1 MKRLFSVFLSLA
13 LLLCLVSPVSVYAI
27 GEGNVDGGGGGMGDG
42 TSTNSWT
49 PGNDGVRV
57 TVVRASDHTAVTTP
71 VDLTN
76 KTPPS
81 SIYHFGK
88 VSKLQYTGGRG
99 LSPVQGG
106 YTFKNPA
113 QSLPRIISTSGSNNI
128 AAIKSYFTDE
138 QVIRSISETVG
149 MDFDV
154 LINGDYK
161 LLIEPFAFYKFEGVM
176 VLTTATE
183 AALYDAQVGGLL
195 RKRMV
200 SLSHKNLP
208 LSMFLEVA
216 DLGYPV
222 WSGSKSAAASNVDIK
237 AALGLG
243 IVRFKDRPAEPPDVS
258 VYDYEYRVNTEVI
271 TAITVSGG
279 QSDPDKPVSATF
291 YVNGKSLKVSNIY
304 YPNGDSQLAWIRWTT
319 PGTPQKMTI
328 TVSVSGGGSSSKA
341 TINVNIV
348 DLDKKPPPNPVA
360 DDRNDGYTRP
370 SVVNKPQKTSASW
383 SVWRPWWQ
391 EYWVW
396 ISDWDYCDHGEDGG
410 HWVDNGWW
418 EDHGWWEFDLDRYQA
433 SLSASMSIKPDD
445 KSPTA
450 SGKSM
455 KSGYGFNQTVTASV
469 STNQS
474 SAVTGAQTAVTYFP
488 EFAYQTYWRLL
499 ERMSSGY
506 SARFEFKENQYS
518 TYGSRT
524 HFTPIWYPDGSY
536 TPHTWLI
543 DSWTPDGMLSL
554 NFTDNITIRGS
565 LWDDWHIAPQK
576 PH

>member
-216 DLGYPV
+216 DLGYPA

-474 SAVTGAQTAVTYFP
+474 SAVTGAQNAVTYFP
-488 EFAYQTYWRLL
+488 EFSYQTYWRLL

-506 SARFEFKENQYS
+506 SSRFEFMANPYS
-518 TYGSRT
+518 TYGRRT

-554 NFTDNITIRGS
+554 NLTDNINIRGS

>member
-216 DLGYPV
+216 DLGYPA

-474 SAVTGAQTAVTYFP
+474 SAVTGAQNAVTYFP
-488 EFAYQTYWRLL
+488 EFSYQTYWRLL

-506 SARFEFKENQYS
+506 SSRFEFMANPYS
-518 TYGSRT
+518 TYGRRT

-554 NFTDNITIRGS
+554 NLTDNITIRGS

>member
-216 DLGYPV
+216 DLGYPA

-418 EDHGWWEFDLDRYQA
+418 EDHGWWECAATRC
-433 SLSASMSIKPDD
+433 
-445 KSPTA
+445 
-450 SGKSM
+450 
-455 KSGYGFNQTVTASV
+455 
-469 STNQS
+469 
-474 SAVTGAQTAVTYFP
+474 
-488 EFAYQTYWRLL
+488 
-499 ERMSSGY
+499 
-506 SARFEFKENQYS
+506 
-518 TYGSRT
+518 
-524 HFTPIWYPDGSY
+524 
-536 TPHTWLI
+536 
-543 DSWTPDGMLSL
+543 
-554 NFTDNITIRGS
+554 
-565 LWDDWHIAPQK
+565 
-576 PH
+576 